1 MTSCA
6 WPGRTTLP
14 RGGAGVIMRGGSF
27 AICAAA
33 GVVAVGRDD
42 LPTDALL
49 LLGFRAAR

>member
-14 RGGAGVIMRGGSF
+14 RGAGVIMRGGSF

-33 GVVAVGRDD
+33 GVVAVSGDD